1 MSEASLLGCVPFSG
15 RRSGRALA
23 AGILLATAGCSPR
36 GDGGAA
42 TDKDIVRRSA
52 LGVSIDAQWL
62 PAGPGSMSDNFVLT
76 LAGFNGDGTPIFS
89 STSTG
94 AVNSIVAHPSDVNTL
109 YVGAVNGGVWRTH
122 NATAPQPDWA
132 PLTDFLPS
140 LATGVLGMDPTNPLV
155 LAAGTGNYSNFLGV
169 TKLDGAG
176 YVYITSD
183 GGDHWTTIADPSVR
197 GENLSSIHI
206 LGARILVSATDGPIF
221 RRATAGDVFVQSD
234 SGIPSYNTVYSM
246 VGDRTTPG
254 VSRFYAAVRGQG
266 IYLSENDGVS
276 WVRASNGPLQ
286 QALANPDLT
295 WAKLAVGTTGRVAV
309 TGATGPD
316 VACVGFSDNRGG
328 TWTALDVPRF
338 PVVSQGQPVPPAAIQ
353 SFSADASNRLII
365 NTAAPHNLPIGFHVR
380 IAGVTGNPVSGR
392 DVNADWTAVGVPDP
406 NGQKFALRD
415 PITGEDAL
423 SSGNAASGGT
433 FQPWV
438 SVNSGGQAG
447 NVGIAI
453 DPANSKF
460 IYLGGDKQAD
470 IIGGFT
476 AIVRANVTIAADN
489 GIPSS
494 QWTSIVATGTGNGTS
509 PHPDTRAFAFD
520 AQGSLLVVNDGGAYR
535 RIDPQSQTGDWQSLN
550 STLETAEQHDIAV
563 DPETGLAA
571 SGNQDNGVTAQRPG
585 PTPRQWQTVIRGD
598 GGDVHFVR
606 RPTQSER
613 WASVQS
619 LICLS
624 KTPVAAGIDLSGFQP
639 PALCISGPCNS
650 RCTTPAAELQ
660 GSTIYEAEP
669 LPFLTRFA
677 MNQAAL
683 DANPTG
689 PERLVIAAGQAIY
702 ESRDS
707 GQNVSS
713 IGGPPNTIDLVY
725 GTPAN
730 PDALWAVARS
740 NPPVWRRLTPNG
752 PLTAATTPPELAPQ
766 TFLNGGVAMDPAQP
780 ASAYVVAGT
789 QVFSTND
796 GGASW
801 NDVTGDLTPSS
812 CGVTKASRPNLIYS
826 IVLVPSPTF
835 GNRIFIGADGGV
847 FMSAASEPTIWTLVS
862 GTMAHAPVI
871 DLEYDNGNGRDTLNA
886 GTLGRGT
893 WKMQNASRINRPPVA
908 TCRDQFLIADATCHA
923 SIPANQFDGGSID
936 PEGDAALIFT
946 ADPGAPYALGNKC
959 ITVTVNDGHGAL
971 ATCDANLIVVDATPP
986 VLAQPAAAT
995 FVLCDP
1001 NGESI
1006 TLPVPTATDN
1016 CTTPTVTG
1024 AVIASTDPT
1033 ITLPKPLNG
1042 GTVVLG
1048 SGTHTIRWTATDG
1061 VNSSSVDQTVTTRPA
1076 IYATQSIDLR
1086 DRAATRLPDSTLATI
1101 MNSGTGSTHVGV
1113 TGKTGDIWS
1122 RGAVTIDD
1130 RATVSGFI
1138 RSAAGVQLGNQV
1150 SVVGPVVRNTPITF
1164 PPTLDTTTTFP
1175 ASRGD
1180 VPVGIGGQ
1188 RTLTPGSYGRVS
1200 VQRNGVLALAN
1211 GQYWIQDLD
1220 LEPQSRM
1227 TVSQSTSKVLVN
1239 VRNSVIM
1246 RGDVSVTPSAVVF
1259 LMAYLGTTAAALERP
1274 FTGVFAAP
1282 NATLTLGATTFQTFT
1297 GQFYARSIVLQP
1309 DDTVVCRKDF

>member
-286 QALANPDLT
+286 QALANPDLS

-309 TGATGPD
+309 TVATGPD
-316 VACVGFSDNRGG
+316 VAFVGFSDNRGG

-520 AQGSLLVVNDGGAYR
+520 AQGSLLVVNDCGAYR

-598 GGDVHFVR
+598 GGDVHFLR

-650 RCTTPAAELQ
+650 RCTTPPADLQ

-936 PEGDAALIFT
+936 PEGDAALAGAARGRDVRT
-946 ADPGAPYALGNKC
+946 VRSQRRVDHAARADRDRQLHDTHRHGRGHRQHRSDDHPAEAGERR
-959 ITVTVNDGHGAL
+959 DGRSRIR
-971 ATCDANLIVVDATPP
+971 DAHDSLDGDRRRQL
-986 VLAQPAAAT
+986 VLRRSDRHHPA
-995 FVLCDP
+995 
-1001 NGESI
+1001 G
-1006 TLPVPTATDN
+1006 
-1016 CTTPTVTG
+1016 
-1024 AVIASTDPT
+1024 
-1033 ITLPKPLNG
+1033 
-1042 GTVVLG
+1042 
-1048 SGTHTIRWTATDG
+1048 
-1061 VNSSSVDQTVTTRPA
+1061 
-1076 IYATQSIDLR
+1076 DLR
-1086 DRAATRLPDSTLATI
+1086 DAVDRSARPRRHPAARFDVGDHHELRHRQHPRRRHGEDRRHLEPRRRHDRRPRDGLRLHPVGGRGTARQPSVGRRTGRAQHADHVPSDAGHHDDLPGQPGRRPRRHRRPPHADARVLWARERAAQRRP
-1101 MNSGTGSTHVGV
+1101 GV
-1113 TGKTGDIWS
+1113 
-1122 RGAVTIDD
+1122 
-1130 RATVSGFI
+1130 
-1138 RSAAGVQLGNQV
+1138 
-1150 SVVGPVVRNTPITF
+1150 
-1164 PPTLDTTTTFP
+1164 
-1175 ASRGD
+1175 
-1180 VPVGIGGQ
+1180 GQ
-1188 RTLTPGSYGRVS
+1188 RPVLDPGPRPRTPVSHDGLAIDVEGARQRAQQRHHARRRHRHAVGGRFSHGVS
-1200 VQRNGVLALAN
+1200 RHAGGGAGAAVHR
-1211 GQYWIQDLD
+1211 
-1220 LEPQSRM
+1220 R
-1227 TVSQSTSKVLVN
+1227 
-1239 VRNSVIM
+1239 VRGPE
-1246 RGDVSVTPSAVVF
+1246 RDADARRDDVSDLHRAVLRAQHRV
-1259 LMAYLGTTAAALERP
+1259 AAR
-1274 FTGVFAAP
+1274 
-1282 NATLTLGATTFQTFT
+1282 
-1297 GQFYARSIVLQP
+1297 
-1309 DDTVVCRKDF
+1309 